1 MSKYKYSE
9 LEKDIQD
16 VMNSDRCDK
25 YYLYSQ
31 MIDEITNNDETAS
44 RLANKVIANDVS
56 NLLEKIQSIYQR
68 SDSNCKSTEG
78 RSDIDILISWLEHI
92 RED

>member
-1 MSKYKYSE
+1 MKYKYSE

-16 VMNSDRCDK
+16 VMSSDRVDK

-31 MIDEITNNDETAS
+31 MIDEITDNDETAS

-68 SDSNCKSTEG
+68 SDADCKSTED
-78 RSDIDILISWLEHI
+78 RSDIDVLIAWLEHI

>member
-1 MSKYKYSE
+1 MKYKYSE
-9 LEKDIQD
+9 LERDIQD

-31 MIDEITNNDETAS
+31 MIAEVTENDETATRLS
-44 RLANKVIANDVS
+44 RKVLKSDIENM
-56 NLLEKIQSIYQR
+56 LEKIKSIFQR
-68 SDSNCKSTEG
+68 SNCDCKSTENM
-78 RSDIDILISWLEHI
+78 SEIEQLISWLEHI

>member
-1 MSKYKYSE
+1 MKTYKYSE
-9 LEKDIQD
+9 LERDIQD
-16 VMNSDRCDK
+16 VMSSDRVDK

-31 MIDEITNNDETAS
+31 MIDEVTENDETATRLS
-44 RLANKVIANDVS
+44 RKVLKSDIENM
-56 NLLEKIQSIYQR
+56 LEKIKSIFQR
-68 SDSNCKSTEG
+68 SDSNCKSTED